1 MVLTVNGQK
10 KEIGG
15 DLTVSGLLDELSI
28 DPETVVVERN
38 MNILKRE
45 DHGEEVLE
53 DGDSIEI
60 IQMVD
65 GG

>member
-1 MVLTVNGQK
+1 VVLTINGEK
-10 KEIGG
+10 REIDVTG
-15 DLTVSGLLDELSI
+15 TVSGLLDKLGI
-28 DPETVVVERN
+28 NPETVVVERN

-45 DHGEEVLE
+45 DLVKEVLE
-53 DGDSIEI
+53 DGDAIEI

>member
-1 MVLTVNGQK
+1 VLLTINGEK
-10 KEIGG
+10 KEVDGTG
-15 DLTVSGLLDELSI
+15 TVSGLLESLGISQD
-28 DPETVVVERN
+28 TVVVERN

-45 DHGEEVLE
+45 DLGKEVLE
-53 DGDSIEI
+53 DGDKIEI

>member
-1 MVLTVNGQK
+1 MVLTINGEK
-10 KEIGG
+10 REIDVTG
-15 DLTVSGLLDELSI
+15 TVSGLLDKLGI
-28 DPETVVVERN
+28 NPETVVVERN

-45 DHGEEVLE
+45 DLVKEVLE
-53 DGDSIEI
+53 DGDAIEI